1 MIKAFHNTRLITLL
15 VIPDTDEPIH
25 NDQTSRNK
33 RCDQHYNKT
42 GGISRRVLGLEG
54 QRADKVS

>member
-1 MIKAFHNTRLITLL
+1 MIKAFHNPRLITLL
-15 VIPDTDEPIH
+15 VVPDTDEPID

-33 RCDQHYNKT
+33 RRDQHDDKT
-42 GGISRRVLGLEG
+42 GGISRRVLSLEG